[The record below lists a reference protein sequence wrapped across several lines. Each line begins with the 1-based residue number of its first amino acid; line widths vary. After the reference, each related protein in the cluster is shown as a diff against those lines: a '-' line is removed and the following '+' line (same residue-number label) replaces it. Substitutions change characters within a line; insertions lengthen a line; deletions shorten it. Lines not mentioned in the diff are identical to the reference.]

1 MILIFS
7 FVINNLDTAFYIL
20 KLELSDNNF
29 NTWVCYYPV
38 LVYWDNSQ
46 YVSLRVSNP
55 MTANFSEYSIF
66 KSTKL
71 LKIVDVYGR
80 EVTNATNQV
89 LFYIYDNG
97 YVEKKMLSR

>member
-1 MILIFS
+1 MKKIILIF
-7 FVINNLDTAFYIL
+7 FTIIAFINVQAQCN
-20 KLELSDNNF
+20 
-29 NTWVCYYPV
+29 
-38 LVYWDNSQ
+38 
-46 YVSLRVSNP
+46 SNP
-55 MTANFSEYSIF
+55 YLTTGGSGGTVNFADSSTILSGWSTNFSEYSIF

>member
-1 MILIFS
+1 
-7 FVINNLDTAFYIL
+7 
-20 KLELSDNNF
+20 
-29 NTWVCYYPV
+29 
-38 LVYWDNSQ
+38 
-46 YVSLRVSNP
+46 

-97 YVEKKMLSR
+97 YSFLSISGNDVFFNIKKPEALIIISPK